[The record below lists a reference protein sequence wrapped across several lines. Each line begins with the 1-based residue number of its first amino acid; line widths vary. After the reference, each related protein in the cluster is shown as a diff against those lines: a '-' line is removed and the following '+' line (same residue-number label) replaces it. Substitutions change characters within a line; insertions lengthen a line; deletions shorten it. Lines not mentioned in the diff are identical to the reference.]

1 MSNRFLLSA
10 LLTCALCVLASSH
23 LELNA
28 QSNSWAD
35 SQTKLTVSDF
45 IKLYCLSHL
54 EFYHQRDQLDISFI
68 PNKSPAEAVLYL
80 VKPVVVP
87 VDDLPTRADLTA
99 SLKES
104 ARLYEKH
111 VEKIFQDPAIASRW
125 KNVNTR
131 DNLIIRFLST
141 LDETSKKQETIG
153 LLSRGNL
160 IFEQAKVKE
169 ELKTI
174 QKRLKVEN

>member
-10 LLTCALCVLASSH
+10 LLTCTLLAGASSY
-23 LELNA
+23 LGLNA
-28 QSNSWAD
+28 QSNTWAD
-35 SQTKLTVSDF
+35 SQTKLTVADF
-45 IKLYCLSHL
+45 VKLYCLSHL

-68 PNKSPAEAVLYL
+68 PNKSPDEAVLYL

-111 VEKIFQDPAIASRW
+111 VKKIFQDPAISSRW
-125 KNVNTR
+125 QNVNTK
-131 DNLIIRFLST
+131 DNLIIRFVST
-141 LDETSKKQETIG
+141 IDDASKKEETIG

-160 IFEQAKVKE
+160 IFEKEKIKEEIKAIQNKVK
-169 ELKTI
+169 I
-174 QKRLKVEN
+174 VN

>member
-10 LLTCALCVLASSH
+10 LLTCTIWVLASFH
-23 LELNA
+23 LGLHA
-28 QSNSWAD
+28 QSSSWAD

-54 EFYHQRDQLDISFI
+54 EFYHQRDQLDISFV

-111 VEKIFQDPAIASRW
+111 VEKIFQDPAITSRW

-131 DNLIIRFLST
+131 DNLIIRFIST
-141 LDETSKKQETIG
+141 IDEASKKQETIG

-160 IFEQAKVKE
+160 IFEEAKIKA
-169 ELKTI
+169 ELKAI
-174 QKRLKVEN
+174 QNKLKIDN